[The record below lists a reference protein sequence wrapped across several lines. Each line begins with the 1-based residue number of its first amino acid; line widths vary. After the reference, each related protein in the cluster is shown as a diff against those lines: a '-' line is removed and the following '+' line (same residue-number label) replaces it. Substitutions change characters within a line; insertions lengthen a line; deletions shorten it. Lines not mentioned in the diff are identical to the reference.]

1 MRQPVLPGDVS
12 AVARALL
19 RVPQDQRL
27 SLCRRIFGGAAEAAA
42 HCAVLGRL
50 HRSWGD
56 GSLSAAARRFELAE
70 EPFLDDAAYLSCTR
84 LVLRELSVVLET
96 GGEASTRQAGGV
108 KEGRRP
114 PRPGA
119 ACP

>member
-1 MRQPVLPGDVS
+1 MIRPVLPGDVT

-19 RVPQDQRL
+19 AAPGSERL
-27 SLCRRIFGGAAEAAA
+27 PLCRRIFGCAAEAAA
-42 HCAVLGRL
+42 HCRLFGRL
-50 HRSWGD
+50 HPRWGD
-56 GSLSAAARRFELAE
+56 GSLNAAARRFALADEL
-70 EPFLDDAAYLSCTR
+70 FLDDPEYLSCTR
-84 LVLRELSVVLET
+84 LVLRELASVLET
-96 GGEASTRQAGGV
+96 DGETRTQQAGGV